1 MRNIL
6 QVVERLSDF
15 SPDSDLMK
23 KWQKA
28 QKKKDKKADQP
39 RPSNSWMV
47 MLNVLRKNRSILVP
61 DCLSPALIASWLSTV
76 KENATAHF
84 HDRFTI
90 AANKV
95 KKSHQTFFPDYRYKP
110 YHIPATRSG
119 SKASSARNPRSSSD
133 SASPSTSGSSSRSV
147 KSTRTARKN
156 ASSPYPTHH
165 ASRTRSPQPQSG
177 PEYHVAS
184 LGPWTDPLP
193 LSSRPVGGVFL
204 TNSAYESV
212 VPRDLPTFSQSSK
225 ASSARNSGSSS
236 EFASPSPSSHGSSSR
251 SVKSTRTARKN
262 ASSPYPTRHTSRT
275 PSPKPQSGPEYHV
288 ASLGSWTDS
297 LPLSSR
303 PVGGVFLTN
312 SAYESVARQD
322 SPAFTQ
328 SMDHDLEATDGPAR
342 DDEPVDGAFEAVVH
356 KSSSSPGPF
365 AQPTPSNHP
374 SPSAPSFE
382 QPFIG
387 ASAAVQSP
395 PHVAP
400 PSSQP
405 QAERSPAHI
414 AQTTLPDHASPFW
427 VSHESSTLFGE
438 FEGPFAGYAEPC
450 ALSDD
455 SDTPLTPLDIATF
468 VDTRGSSHEP
478 ASPSQSS
485 PHIGY
490 PELSLPPGIPVA
502 SDLFAL
508 YDEPFV
514 PSPSYEEPLIPISG
528 IHDADDLFAGTRFG
542 NAYWRNEVYVG
553 GFEFGGSSAY

>member
-1 MRNIL
+1 MIDS
-6 QVVERLSDF
+6 VVERLSDF

-47 MLNVLRKNRSILVP
+47 MLNVFRKNRSILVP

-76 KENATAHF
+76 KENATAHL

-110 YHIPATRSG
+110 SHIPATRSG

-165 ASRTRSPQPQSG
+165 ASRT
-177 PEYHVAS
+177 
-184 LGPWTDPLP
+184 
-193 LSSRPVGGVFL
+193 
-204 TNSAYESV
+204 
-212 VPRDLPTFSQSSK
+212 
-225 ASSARNSGSSS
+225 
-236 EFASPSPSSHGSSSR
+236 
-251 SVKSTRTARKN
+251 
-262 ASSPYPTRHTSRT
+262 
-275 PSPKPQSGPEYHV
+275 PSPKPHSGPEYHV

-303 PVGGVFLTN
+303 PIGGVFLTN

-322 SPAFTQ
+322 SPAFSQ

-356 KSSSSPGPF
+356 KSSSSSPGPF

-400 PSSQP
+400 PSPQP
-405 QAERSPAHI
+405 QAE
-414 AQTTLPDHASPFW
+414 
-427 VSHESSTLFGE
+427 
-438 FEGPFAGYAEPC
+438 
-450 ALSDD
+450 
-455 SDTPLTPLDIATF
+455 
-468 VDTRGSSHEP
+468 
-478 ASPSQSS
+478 
-485 PHIGY
+485 
-490 PELSLPPGIPVA
+490 
-502 SDLFAL
+502 
-508 YDEPFV
+508 
-514 PSPSYEEPLIPISG
+514 
-528 IHDADDLFAGTRFG
+528 
-542 NAYWRNEVYVG
+542 
-553 GFEFGGSSAY
+553 